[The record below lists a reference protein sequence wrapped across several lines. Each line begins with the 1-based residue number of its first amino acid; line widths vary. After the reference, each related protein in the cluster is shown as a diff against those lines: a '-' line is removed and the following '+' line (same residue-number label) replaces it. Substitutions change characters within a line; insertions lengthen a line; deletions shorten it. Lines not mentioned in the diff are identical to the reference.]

1 MYNYITL
8 AAVKRY
14 IGGGI
19 TTSDDDL
26 LLEFIEWAARL
37 VESWKGRRYDPRMEI
52 RVYDTPHPGGSMF
65 GVYDASLMAG
75 ASNRVLRLDEDLLEV
90 VELTNG
96 DGTVLADSE
105 FVLEP
110 ANIHPKNRIRL
121 RSGQIW
127 LESDSGPEQAISL
140 SALWGYHDR
149 WGDAWKPADTVQDD
163 PLSSNAVTV
172 TITDAAKFEAGQL
185 LRIGSEY
192 VLIET
197 VNENDPLPDT
207 LTVERGFNGTTAVEH
222 TKTSAIEIFHPFGP
236 IQQICIRLVK
246 WRYAQKNVDV
256 FDQTYVIGSGVMTT
270 PSSIPADVA
279 RILGARKVVI

>member
-19 TTSDDDL
+19 DTSDDNRL
-26 LLEFIEWAARL
+26 LDYIEWAARL
-37 VESWKGRRYDPRMEI
+37 VEWWKGRRYDPRAEI

-65 GVYDASLMAG
+65 GVYDASFMAG
-75 ASNRVLRLDEDLLEV
+75 ASNHVLRLDDDLLEV

-96 DGTVLADSE
+96 DGSVILGADY
-105 FVLEP
+105 VLEP

-121 RSGQIW
+121 RSSQIW

-149 WGDAWKPADTVQDD
+149 WGDAWKTADTVQDD

-172 TITDAAKFEAGQL
+172 TITDATKFEAGQL
-185 LRIGSEY
+185 VRIGSEY
-192 VLIET
+192 SLIEV
-197 VNENDPLPDT
+197 VNENDPASDT

-222 TKTSAIEIFHPFGP
+222 AKNSAIEIFQPFGP

-256 FDQTYVIGSGVMTT
+256 FDQSYVIGSGVMTT

-279 RILGARKVVI
+279 RLLGARKVVI